1 MDFETKKSPTHE
13 NFENARWILLNHHQA
28 QEELSTDSIESI
40 LYMISL
46 VSCSRNGNYIP
57 QQILEEESYPLL
69 IPRWSDRVEAVGT
82 VGVIRCYQYNQEHG
96 HALSSP
102 RSPRPTTV
110 DEVWE
115 FVTPDR
121 LEDYQRTGNSS
132 DMISHYYDKLLH
144 LARPP
149 NKDIVRNSYLEQ
161 ALEDSSRELVE
172 VCLRYG
178 RTGKVDEEYIQQL
191 TAEWKKKK

>member
-1 MDFETKKSPTHE
+1 M
-13 NFENARWILLNHHQA
+13 IV
-28 QEELSTDSIESI
+28 
-40 LYMISL
+40 YMISL
-46 VSCSRNGNYIP
+46 VSCSRNGTSIP
-57 QQILEEESYPLL
+57 QQIMEDDQSFHLL

-82 VGVIRCYQYNQEHG
+82 IGVIRCYQYNQEQG
-96 HALSSP
+96 YALCSP
-102 RSPRPTTV
+102 TSPKPTTV

-121 LEDYQRTGNSS
+121 LEDYQRSGHSSS

-149 NKDIVRNSYLEQ
+149 NKDVVRNSYLEQ

-172 VCLRYG
+172 VCVRYG

-191 TAEWKKKK
+191 MLAEWKKKKCDEDENNNPLGY